1 MYACKSLDVRP
12 ATGEAIDAA
21 IDRTVN
27 EFLSQKQMG
36 GDFRI
41 VSTHFTISD
50 AFKKIVVVIFYD
62 FSEHSS
68 SFSAADIG

>member
-12 ATGEAIDAA
+12 ATGEAIDVA

-27 EFLSQKQMG
+27 EFLSVKQMG
-36 GDFRI
+36 GDFKI
-41 VSTHFTISD
+41 VGTHFAISD

-62 FSEHSS
+62 FTENSS
-68 SFSAADIG
+68 SFSASDL